1 MNIEELEKYAGLRG
15 FNLGQGEKDYYQ
27 NLILFILYGKF
38 SKELI
43 FKGGTALSKCYGLNR
58 FSEDLDFTVSEKNDF
73 VSIIEKRLEDFK
85 IKYHTKN
92 FINSDISQ
100 KCKVKIQG
108 PLYKGTERSEC
119 SITLDFSFRESV
131 ILEPNVVVIAHHM
144 DIIPAFDVYVM
155 KEEEI
160 FAEKIRAILS
170 RESAR
175 DLYDLSFLLKR
186 GTMVNISIVEKK
198 LEWNQI
204 KFNKPDFLKKL
215 HALKP
220 IWQSEL
226 SSLVK
231 NVPSFEECFAIAKHW
246 AESPK

>member
-1 MNIEELEKYAGLRG
+1 MNIEELEKYAALRG
-15 FNLGQGEKDYYQ
+15 FNLGQAEKDYYQ
-27 NLILFILYGKF
+27 NIMLFILYGKF

-85 IKYHTKN
+85 IKFKTKN
-92 FINSDISQ
+92 FINSEISQ
-100 KCKVKIQG
+100 KYKIRIQG
-108 PLYKGTERSEC
+108 PLYKGSERSEC

-131 ILEPNVVVIAHHM
+131 ILEPNVVTIAHHM

-160 FAEKIRAILS
+160 FAEKIRAIMA

-175 DLYDLSFLLKR
+175 DLYDLSFLLKK
-186 GTMVNISIVEKK
+186 GVNAKTSIVGKK
-198 LEWNQI
+198 LEWSKI
-204 KFNKPDFLKKL
+204 IFNESDFLKRL
-215 HALKP
+215 RAIKP

-226 SSLVK
+226 SSLVR
-231 NVPSFEECFAIAKHW
+231 NVPGFEEYFAIARHW
-246 AESPK
+246 ADSFK